1 MSVTGVTA
9 PKGFVASAV
18 HCGIRKKDR
27 LDLALVRSLVPA
39 TGAGMFT
46 VNRVLAAPV
55 VVSKEHLELAQPQA
69 IVANSGVANAATGP
83 QGLHDARATAAAA
96 AEALELEP
104 EQVLILSTGVIGAQ
118 LPLDN
123 VVAGVRDAAALL
135 GADGGQ
141 AAAEAIMTT
150 DTHPKQAVA
159 HGAGFTVGGMAKGS
173 GMIHPNLATMLAVVT
188 TDYPLEPGEA
198 LELLAP
204 ALDTSFNAISVDGE
218 CSTNDT
224 VLLLANGA
232 SGIERT
238 AASDEEFA
246 LCLRRVCGELA
257 RQIVADGE
265 GATVLAE
272 IAVRGAASLGE
283 ARAIAE
289 RVATSPLVKTAL
301 HGHDANWG
309 RIAAAAGSAKFEG
322 GFADLD
328 PERLTIV
335 IDGVPVLVDGRPSGD
350 EPVLTNGR
358 CTIEL
363 ELGLGD
369 GAATYLTTD
378 LSYDYVR
385 INAEYRS

>member
-9 PKGFVASAV
+9 PEGFVASAV